1 VAHLVFAGI
10 YVMLFTAIFCCVVAG
25 IKTPGL
31 MFNAFGSSS
40 QARIAIRAVMFC
52 DYDGVL
58 PGIEDRRSN
67 ATSCFLIMLV

>member
-1 VAHLVFAGI
+1 
-10 YVMLFTAIFCCVVAG
+10 MLFTPIFCCVIAG

-40 QARIAIRAVMFC
+40 QARIAIRVVVFC

-58 PGIEDRRSN
+58 PGIDDLCSN
-67 ATSCFLIMLV
+67 ATSCFSIMLV